1 MRLLLLLLRMQPICS
16 HGNSRLANS
25 FFSLVQENISRVE
38 ALILSQSNGHDPD
51 LGAAIKLLLASGGK
65 RIRPTVTLL
74 VGQMLGA
81 PIENLITVASAIEM
95 LHTATLVH
103 DDLID
108 GSLLRRGTPTLN
120 SQWTPGATVLTGDF
134 IFARA
139 AKLAADSESIQVM
152 KIFSQTLTII
162 VNGEITQLFSSR
174 CLADRESYYQRIYA
188 KTASLFETSASAP
201 AMISPVGKETVEA
214 MRQFGYGLGM
224 AFQIID
230 DVLDYT
236 GEQETVGKPVG
247 SDLRQGIIT
256 LPTIN
261 YIAMF
266 PDDPDAKEIL
276 TGNCLDDKRIKQF
289 VSTIRNSP
297 AIRRSLD
304 EACQYVQDGVKFL
317 DQQPDCKEKDALREL
332 ADYIISRTL

>member
-1 MRLLLLLLRMQPICS
+1 MQPIYS

-25 FFSLVQENISRVE
+25 FFSLVQENINRVE
-38 ALILSQSNGHDPD
+38 ALILSQSEGHDPD

-81 PIENLITVASAIEM
+81 STENLVTVAAAIEM

-139 AKLAADSESIQVM
+139 AKLAADAESIRVM
-152 KIFSQTLTII
+152 KVFSQTLTVI

-174 CLADRESYYQRIYA
+174 CVANRESYYQRIYS

-201 AMISPVGKETVEA
+201 AMISPVNEETIES
-214 MRQFGYGLGM
+214 MRQYGYGIGM

-230 DVLDYT
+230 DVLDFT
-236 GEQETVGKPVG
+236 GEQATVGKPVG

-256 LPTIN
+256 LPTLN
-261 YIAMF
+261 YVEMH
-266 PDDPDAKEIL
+266 PDDPDVKEIL
-276 TGNCLDDKRIKQF
+276 SGNCIEDKRTRQLIDA
-289 VSTIRNSP
+289 IRTSP
-297 AIRRSLD
+297 AIRHSLD
-304 EACQYVQDGVKFL
+304 EACKYVQNGIRSL
-317 DQQPDCKEKDALREL
+317 DRQPDCKEKEALKEL
-332 ADYIISRTL
+332 AEYIINRTL